1 MIHTVR
7 LVRTS
12 LFLLVSVAALSLVS
26 GLIYLNQ
33 VGFPGSYGEWIRREL
48 DQRGIHLSFETL
60 RYDPTRGIVATRA
73 SLFRGADRTAALL
86 EADEMILDLDKT
98 KALRGTFKLLGL
110 AITNGY
116 ARIPLQDEDNESF
129 LHANKISGSLEITEN
144 GRALLRKTEARIEGI
159 QLDISADLQL
169 APSAP
174 REPDANSTSP
184 IDQIILAFLDELAAW
199 DLPEDTPPRLSL
211 QLEGDLAK
219 PKLIQ
224 TSFELQATQL
234 RRHQYRLEE
243 IKLSGDLRAKV
254 ITLDEIFLHDET
266 GTLSGQADWS
276 LEEQDGRFDLTSSLD
291 PKRLFED
298 CFKTAILPEFQFLS
312 PPSLVLRGRYSV
324 TPDGTLS
331 VRSTGEVNLRDFHY
345 LKTCYDEL
353 TSEFSWRDGDLF
365 LRNLTVAH
373 SDRQLTGNVMIAK
386 DQIRF
391 DAVSN
396 LPLTAFQ
403 PVIEP
408 GSILESEFSQL
419 TLSPGSEIKTKL
431 RGTIDLAEPRNW
443 TARGSIRIDNFT
455 YKGTRAHHLA
465 THFHL
470 DQDRASF
477 SEVSVLINDDKEPV
491 RLRRGGRAS
500 SEILADRV
508 LFDSTTSFITVTNL
522 RGEAWPS
529 PLVRI
534 FAPETA
540 DHLEENYRFH
550 QPPRVT
556 LNGRFAG
563 RKEDYELSSF
573 SVGMTTT
580 GQTDY
585 PFLGANLPLTNL
597 RADLIVQGRQ
607 IIVKNLTAATLQGS
621 LAGSLV
627 CDLADDRDTRFRGSL
642 KWDQVSFRE
651 LSRLY
656 QFDEEE
662 KGLLTGSI
670 DFEGSGNNLRNF
682 NADGILS
689 VKGGNLVAIPIL
701 GPLSPLIA
709 SLLQDRRMGYERA
722 KDASAHFAVRNGVL
736 RTKDFV
742 AISTNI
748 TLTGDGWIDLKTDQL
763 NMIIRV
769 NARGLLG
776 LLSLP
781 LQPLRGIFQFR
792 GTGTYDQPVWQNSPF
807 TRPPKGENDPIFRRP
822 AKGTIVTE

>member
-12 LFLLVSVAALSLVS
+12 LFLLVSGAALSLVS

-33 VGFPGSYGEWIRREL
+33 VGFPGSYGEWIRKEL

-73 SLFRGADRTAALL
+73 SLFRDADRTAALL

-98 KALRGTFKLLGL
+98 KALRGTFQLLGL
-110 AITNGY
+110 AITNGN
-116 ARIPLQDEDNESF
+116 ARIPLQDENNESF

-144 GRALLRKTEARIEGI
+144 GRAVLRKTEARIEGI
-159 QLDISADLQL
+159 QLEISADLQL

-184 IDQIILAFLDELAAW
+184 TDQIILAFLDELAAW

-224 TSFELQATQL
+224 TSFALQATQL
-234 RRHQYRLEE
+234 SRHQYRLEE
-243 IKLSGDLRAKV
+243 IKLSGDLRDKL
-254 ITLDEIFLHDET
+254 ITLDEILLHDET

-276 LEEQDGRFDLTSSLD
+276 LEEQDGRFDLTSNLD
-291 PKRLFED
+291 PQRLFED

-324 TPDGTLS
+324 TPDGSLS

-345 LKTCYDEL
+345 LKTRYDEL

-386 DQIRF
+386 DQFRF

-396 LPLTAFQ
+396 LPLAAFQ

-419 TLSPGSEIKTKL
+419 TFSPGSEIKTKL
-431 RGTIDLAEPRNW
+431 RGSIDLAEPKNW
-443 TARGSIRIDNFT
+443 SASGSIRIDNFT

-550 QPPRVT
+550 QPPRLT

-563 RKEDYELSSF
+563 HKEDYELSSF
-573 SVGMTTT
+573 SIGMTTT

-585 PFLGANLPLTNL
+585 PFLGANLPLANL
-597 RADLIVQGRQ
+597 RADLMVQGRQ

-621 LAGSLV
+621 LAGSVV
-627 CDLADDRDTRFRGSL
+627 CDLADDRDTEFRGSL

-709 SLLQDRRMGYERA
+709 GLLQDRRMGYERA
-722 KDASAHFAVRNGVL
+722 KDASAHFAIRNGVL

>member
-33 VGFPGSYGEWIRREL
+33 VGFPGSYGEWIRKEL

-60 RYDPTRGIVATRA
+60 RYDPTRGIIATRA
-73 SLFRGADRTAALL
+73 SLFRDAHRTAALL

-110 AITNGY
+110 AITNGN
-116 ARIPLQDEDNESF
+116 ARIPLQDKDDESF

-159 QLDISADLQL
+159 QLEISADLQL

-174 REPDANSTSP
+174 KDPDADSTSP
-184 IDQIILAFLDELAAW
+184 TDQIIRAFLEELAAW
-199 DLPEDTPPRLSL
+199 DLPEDHPPRLSL

-224 TSFELQATQL
+224 TSFEFQASQL
-234 RRHQYRLEE
+234 RRHQYRLDE
-243 IKLSGDLRAKV
+243 IKISGDLRAKV
-254 ITLDEIFLHDET
+254 ITLDEILLQDET

-276 LEEQDGRFDLTSSLD
+276 LEEQDGRFDLTSDLD
-291 PKRLFED
+291 PQRLFQD
-298 CFKTAILPEFQFLS
+298 CFKATVLPEFQFRS
-312 PPSLVLRGRYSV
+312 PPSFVLRGRYSV
-324 TPDGTLS
+324 AADGTLS
-331 VRSTGEVNLRDFHY
+331 VSSTGEVNLRNFHY
-345 LKTCYDEL
+345 LQTRYDGL

-396 LPLTAFQ
+396 LPLAAFQ

-408 GSILESEFSQL
+408 GSILANELSQL
-419 TLSPGSEIKTKL
+419 TFSPESEIKTKL
-431 RGTIDLAEPRNW
+431 RGTIDLEEPRNW
-443 TARGSIRIDNFT
+443 SAKGSIRIDNLT

-465 THFHL
+465 TDFHL

-477 SEVSVLINDDKEPV
+477 SEVNLLINDDKEPV
-491 RLRRGGRAS
+491 RLRRRGRAS
-500 SEILADRV
+500 SEIQADRV

-522 RGEAWPS
+522 RGQAWPT

-550 QPPRVT
+550 QPPRLT

-573 SVGMTTT
+573 SVGITTT

-585 PFLGANLPLTNL
+585 PFLGANLPLTDL
-597 RADLIVQGRQ
+597 RADLMVQGRQ
-607 IIVKNLTAATLQGS
+607 IIVKNLTAATLEGS
-621 LAGSLV
+621 LAGSVV
-627 CDLADDRDTRFRGSL
+627 CQLAPDRDTQYRGSL

-656 QFDEEE
+656 QFEEEE

-670 DFEGSGNNLRNF
+670 DFEGRGENIRNF
-682 NADGILS
+682 HADGILS

-709 SLLQDRRMGYERA
+709 GLLQDRRMGYERA

-736 RTKDFV
+736 RTNDFV
-742 AISTNI
+742 AISTSI
-748 TLTGDGWIDLKTDQL
+748 TLTGDGWIDLNTDQL

-776 LLSLP
+776 FLSLP

-792 GTGTYDQPVWQNSPF
+792 GTGTYDQPVWQSAPF

-822 AKGTIVTE
+822 AKGTIVPE

>member
-12 LFLLVSVAALSLVS
+12 LFLLVSGAALSLVS

-33 VGFPGSYGEWIRREL
+33 VGFPGSYGEWIRKEL

-73 SLFRGADRTAALL
+73 SLFRDADRTAALL

-98 KALRGTFKLLGL
+98 KALRGTFQLLGL
-110 AITNGY
+110 AITNGN
-116 ARIPLQDEDNESF
+116 ARIPLQDENNESF

-144 GRALLRKTEARIEGI
+144 GRAVLRKTEARIEGI
-159 QLDISADLQL
+159 QLEISADLQL

-184 IDQIILAFLDELAAW
+184 TDQIILAFLDELAAW

-224 TSFELQATQL
+224 TSFALQATQL
-234 RRHQYRLEE
+234 SRHQYRLEE
-243 IKLSGDLRAKV
+243 IKLSGDLRDKL
-254 ITLDEIFLHDET
+254 ITLDEILLHDET

-276 LEEQDGRFDLTSSLD
+276 LEEQDGRFDLTSNLD
-291 PKRLFED
+291 PQRLFED

-324 TPDGTLS
+324 TPDGSLS

-345 LKTCYDEL
+345 LKTRYDEL

-365 LRNLTVAH
+365 MRNLTVAH

-396 LPLTAFQ
+396 LPLAAFQ

-419 TLSPGSEIKTKL
+419 TFSPGSEIKTKL
-431 RGTIDLAEPRNW
+431 RGSIDLAEPKNW
-443 TARGSIRIDNFT
+443 SASGSIRIDNFT
-455 YKGTRAHHLA
+455 YRGTRARHLA

-550 QPPRVT
+550 QPPRLT

-563 RKEDYELSSF
+563 HKEDYELSSF
-573 SVGMTTT
+573 SIGMTTT

-585 PFLGANLPLTNL
+585 PFLGANLPLANL
-597 RADLIVQGRQ
+597 RADLMVQGRQ

-621 LAGSLV
+621 LAGSVV
-627 CDLADDRDTRFRGSL
+627 CDLADDRDTEFRGSL

-709 SLLQDRRMGYERA
+709 GLLQDRRMGYERA
-722 KDASAHFAVRNGVL
+722 KDASAHFAIRNGVL